1 MQVLI
6 RGFNR
11 ERVICPGRA
20 LEGAGICS
28 HDMSQF
34 SKVTALLTALINPR
48 GCKGKQKQEA
58 CTMHAKNFCTFTM
71 ETSLEV
77 TELSALRASL
87 FSKRLA
93 QDHIFVQG

>member
-1 MQVLI
+1 MTSI
-6 RGFNR
+6 FRGFNR

-48 GCKGKQKQEA
+48 GCKGKQEA
-58 CTMHAKNFCTFTM
+58 RTMHAKNFCTFTM
-71 ETSLEV
+71 EKPLAV
-77 TELSALRASL
+77 TEFSALRASL
-87 FSKRLA
+87 FSNRLA
-93 QDHIFVQG
+93 QGHIFVQG